1 MLIHVDEATR
11 KSAKTPHELA
21 MINLIV
27 FNLLIGVALLA
38 GSMAQPDSAIARFKW
53 AAVAAPLAL
62 SLTVIGL
69 TWLRASGA
77 TRLPWFVAAHW
88 RLSAARY
95 RLLLAAYLLCAGL
108 LSLGWL
114 SGTSESEIRAQIR
127 DLPPAMQEMQRHKL
141 ESQHLGEAVWARIA
155 VVPLLIAVMVSIML
169 ESGAIYQA
177 GRGEI
182 PDALAR
188 RFPPPAD
195 LERIE
200 KPASG

>member
-11 KSAKTPHELA
+11 KAAKTPHELA

-27 FNLLIGVALLA
+27 FNLLVGAALLA
-38 GSMAQPDSAIARFKW
+38 GSMAQPDSVIGRFKW
-53 AAVAAPLAL
+53 AAVAAPLLL
-62 SLTVIGL
+62 SLLVIGL
-69 TWLRASGA
+69 TWLRASRPGQ
-77 TRLPWFVAAHW
+77 RPWFVAAHW

-95 RLLLAAYLLCAGL
+95 RLLLAAYVLSGAL

-114 SGTSESEIRAQIR
+114 GGASEAEIAAQVR
-127 DLPPAMQEMQRHKL
+127 DLSPAMQEMQRHKL
-141 ESQHLGEAVWARIA
+141 ESQHLGEAVWARIG

-188 RFPPPAD
+188 RFPPPSD
-195 LERIE
+195 LEPIE
-200 KPASG
+200 ETAPY